1 MMPDTPVEFLRAV
14 VYSWMGIIVLV
25 TLVSQT
31 LRGGP

>member
-14 VYSWMGIIVLV
+14 VYGWIGAIVLV
-25 TLVSQT
+25 MLVSQT

>member
-1 MMPDTPVEFLRAV
+1 MIPDTPAELLRAV
-14 VYSWMGIIVLV
+14 VYIWMGIIVLL